1 MIHQC
6 LLYAHHHVL
15 LHGRQTFFHRQVV
28 YLKRQRVQACRLQSC
43 KIRRLLISNVQHVR
57 SKHDVSPDAVWLRVL
72 RLPGIPPPALSALL
86 LSALLLSARSA
97 LLLLSALSA
106 RSARSALLVSALIR
120 SLPFED
126 ICRHML
132 LALGLSLQSGQ
143 IQLPDSSISQKLIL
157 QFPR

>member
-28 YLKRQRVQACRLQSC
+28 YLERQRVQACRLQSR
-43 KIRRLLISNVQHVR
+43 KIRRLLVSNVQHVR

-72 RLPGIPPPALSALL
+72 RLSGIPPPALSALL

-97 LLLLSALSA
+97 LLLLSAL
-106 RSARSALLVSALIR
+106 SARSALLVSALIR